1 MRLFSDR
8 TPDHPRSSGAGCAG
22 RGDLRGGVA
31 DGPIHRYSVAASALP
46 AILGHGQA
54 PLLGSSP
61 ATLGVPRVNGRSPH
75 GVGHAVPLWGQRRLG
90 TPYSGHIK
98 LDRH

>member
-46 AILGHGQA
+46 AILG
-54 PLLGSSP
+54 
-61 ATLGVPRVNGRSPH
+61 VPRVNGRSPH

>member
-54 PLLGSSP
+54 PLLDLRLQHSAFP
-61 ATLGVPRVNGRSPH
+61 ASTAGAARSWPCC
-75 GVGHAVPLWGQRRLG
+75 PPLG
-90 TPYSGHIK
+90 TA
-98 LDRH
+98 